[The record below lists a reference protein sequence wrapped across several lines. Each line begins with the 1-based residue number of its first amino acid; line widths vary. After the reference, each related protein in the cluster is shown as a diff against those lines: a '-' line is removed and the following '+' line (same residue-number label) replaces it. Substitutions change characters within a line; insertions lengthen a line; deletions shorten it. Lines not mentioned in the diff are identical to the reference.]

1 MKKNYIINM
10 TKQTKIDI
18 TEEIKRLRLKILKD
32 KLAKIKDNWKSV
44 KTSTRND
51 VKNVAILVRHKEDAL
66 AAIGVLEEL
75 GLVDTSAGY
84 KFDERVS
91 VDVCIFPDESDN
103 RRAIPKERVNK
114 EGKLTIYFK
123 YWIN

>member
-1 MKKNYIINM
+1 
-10 TKQTKIDI
+10 
-18 TEEIKRLRLKILKD
+18 
-32 KLAKIKDNWKSV
+32 
-44 KTSTRND
+44 
-51 VKNVAILVRHKEDAL
+51 
-66 AAIGVLEEL
+66 VLEEL